1 MAIIT
6 LPMFLLAVIAVDESS
21 ILDGDVPIQHAMTPQ
36 TPEETMPL
44 DAAYNLSDEDTLRA
58 NLPKEEQS

>member
-21 ILDGDVPIQHAMTPQ
+21 ILDGGVPIPHAMTPQ
-36 TPEETMPL
+36 TPEEIMPL